1 MAVVSAVIVTR
12 NRKDALA
19 VTLDRLRDQPVDEV
33 IVVDNASEDGTAEL
47 VRSRNSPV
55 KLIETG
61 DNLGIAGRN
70 LGAED
75 ARGELLLVLDDDA
88 YPLPG
93 AIETLVTAFEDN
105 PQLGVAGGFVRDIDP
120 LGNVIRQDEP
130 GTFDW
135 WLRAGR
141 KGNPSEGVPRLLVPG
156 GRLHDQ
162 AVRIPGGR
170 RLLRSILP
178 R

>member
-19 VTLDRLRDQPVDEV
+19 VTLDRLRDLPVDEV

-47 VRSRNSPV
+47 VRSRDSPV

-61 DNLGIAGRN
+61 DNLGTAGRN

-75 ARGELLLVLDDDA
+75 ARGELLLMLDDDA

-93 AIETLVTAFEDN
+93 AS
-105 PQLGVAGGFVRDIDP
+105 RDT
-120 LGNVIRQDEP
+120 R
-130 GTFDW
+130 
-135 WLRAGR
+135 
-141 KGNPSEGVPRLLVPG
+141 
-156 GRLHDQ
+156 
-162 AVRIPGGR
+162 R
-170 RLLRSILP
+170 RL
-178 R
+178 